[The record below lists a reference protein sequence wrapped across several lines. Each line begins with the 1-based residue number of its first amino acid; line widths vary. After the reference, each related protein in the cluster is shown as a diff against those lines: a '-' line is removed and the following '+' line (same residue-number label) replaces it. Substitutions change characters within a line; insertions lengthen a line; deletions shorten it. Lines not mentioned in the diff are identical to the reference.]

1 MKGLKEFFRMI
12 ITAVVCFGAKLFGG
26 NKKGVVKVCTEKGNT
41 FFLTG
46 REGSWNLPKSEGKDF
61 IRKNRN
67 LGLKSRSTLERKGR
81 NLLYPYSRQNLPLKE
96 VMPWKQGP
104 GDRNEE
110 LHKNKSPSRI
120 MILEEI
126 RGEGIYLAPE

>member
-26 NKKGVVKVCTEKGNT
+26 NKKGVVKVFTEKGNT

-46 REGSWNLPKSEGKDF
+46 RDGGWALSKSEGKDF

-120 MILEEI
+120 MILKEI
-126 RGEGIYLAPE
+126 RGEGIYLAP